1 METQN
6 IRNILKKAY
15 VATALYAAFDIAIRL
30 EHGQGFTEYIFNAL
44 EYMSLI
50 YQSSADSAMA
60 ITDLMENDLSS
71 KVESLYDK
79 INVKTVFRWVENAYA
94 SVAYIHGTCF
104 VMKNVK

>member
-1 METQN
+1 MKTIDLKN
-6 IRNILKKAY
+6 IVTKFY
-15 VATALYAAFDIAIRL
+15 VGTALYAFLDISIRL

-50 YQSSADSAMA
+50 YQSSADSTMA

-94 SVAYIHGTCF
+94 SVAYIHGTYF